1 MIKNITMCAQSE
13 PLLGQVVGVGL
24 MAAGL
29 VQSS

>member
-1 MIKNITMCAQSE
+1 MIKNITMCVQSE
-13 PLLGQVVGVGL
+13 PLLRQVVSVGL